1 MEKQYYSIY
10 SLGPNF
16 YIIVI
21 SFYFFLFFPPLSIY
35 NGEWWLLYVQ
45 GVSDTYLMNNL
56 YNWSSFV

>member
-21 SFYFFLFFPPLSIY
+21 SFYFFYFFPLFQYTMGNDDYYMYRVYQTPI
-35 NGEWWLLYVQ
+35 
-45 GVSDTYLMNNL
+45 
-56 YNWSSFV
+56 